1 MSISKDNKKVTD
13 EQIALYDTIT
23 PLLKSLYN
31 EIKDFSK
38 KNQNDPLNDSKVK
51 IINRLL
57 VKAKEVLKNE
67 SAIIFL
73 DLLDETQLPSTSDAV
88 LVVSQYIAALDTFH
102 TNNFHWDNKWE
113 EKGHWN

>member
-1 MSISKDNKKVTD
+1 MSKSKDNKKVSD

-38 KNQNDPLNDSKVK
+38 KNQNDPLNVSKVR

-57 VKAKEVLKNE
+57 VRVKEMLKNE
-67 SAIIFL
+67 SSIDFL
-73 DLLDETQLPSTSDAV
+73 DLLEEEQLPSISDAV
-88 LVVSQYIAALDTFH
+88 LVVSQYIAALDTFYSNH
-102 TNNFHWDNKWE
+102 YHSDGIWDA
-113 EKGHWN
+113 GHWN